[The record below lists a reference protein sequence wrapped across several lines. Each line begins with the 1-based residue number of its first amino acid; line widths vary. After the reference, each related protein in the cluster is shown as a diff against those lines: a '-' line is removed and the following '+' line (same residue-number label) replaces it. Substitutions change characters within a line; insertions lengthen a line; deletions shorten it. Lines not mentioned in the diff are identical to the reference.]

1 MAECCSAT
9 KQHNFAII
17 IFPYTFS
24 CLNTQKLHKQ
34 SKRGYYCASAKPSE
48 LLPTWCKQP
57 SVGRQPTESNMGQTK
72 KFKIQR
78 WGEGDT
84 WGDSGA
90 GTNISIRL
98 ILIFNNNVL
107 PYSLFEAIYHKNA
120 LICWLSY
127 LSQKLCR

>member
-24 CLNTQKLHKQ
+24 CLKTQNCINKV
-34 SKRGYYCASAKPSE
+34 RGWYCAKPSE

-107 PYSLFEAIYHKNA
+107 PYSLFEAIYHKNT